1 MAHIVELA
9 VSGLVGR
16 KDVYEAKLD
25 RKINVFFGPNG
36 SGKTSLLKVLHC
48 AMLGDTAMLETV
60 PFDQA
65 EVVIHSLDYDK
76 DFAVTIRK
84 SRRKNQVAGKM
95 RKPKKPP
102 KMKARDTEDAILGE
116 TGQRRQEFSLTY
128 EPKLP
133 SKSDGRWSHEYLPT
147 WRLYM
152 SAEWDSW
159 GSPYDYPAV
168 FGERRTEVDW
178 DKVFAS
184 NLERLW
190 SNYSNRLLSE
200 VREIQEKGLADILTG
215 ILARPGAPKQP
226 RRLGSETTYHR
237 VRLFL
242 TRQGSPDALG
252 SPEEFEDRLN
262 SDPIFKRVVSDLNRV
277 EQRIHKTLGSRNELE
292 QLIRHMFTGNKT
304 VVFEDTGIR
313 VETDEKERIGL
324 ASLSSG
330 EKHTLRLFIAT
341 LLAGSNTLLVDE
353 PEISLHVDW
362 QRRLI
367 SAMHQLNSPTQL
379 IIATHSPEIMADVDD
394 RNIFRL

>member
-1 MAHIVELA
+1 MAHIVELTI
-9 VSGLVGR
+9 SGLVGR
-16 KDVYEAKLD
+16 KDVYKAKLD
-25 RKINVFFGPNG
+25 RNINVFFGLNG
-36 SGKTSLLKVLHC
+36 SGKTSLLKILHC
-48 AMLGDTAMLETV
+48 AMGGDTAMLETV
-60 PFDQA
+60 PFDRA

-84 SRRKNQVAGKM
+84 SRRKSQVAAKM
-95 RKPKKPP
+95 RKVKKPP
-102 KMKARDTEDAILGE
+102 KMKAGDTKDTILGE

-133 SKSDGRWSHEYLPT
+133 SGAGRTWAHGYLPT

-152 SAEWDSW
+152 GAEWDSW
-159 GSPYDYPAV
+159 FSPYDYAV
-168 FGERRTEVDW
+168 VGERRGEVEW
-178 DKVFAS
+178 DKVFAM

-190 SNYSNRLLSE
+190 SNYSTRLLSE
-200 VREIQEKGLADILTG
+200 VREIQGKGLADILTG

-237 VRLFL
+237 VRSFL
-242 TRQGSPDALG
+242 ARQGSPDALG
-252 SPEEFEDRLN
+252 SPEEFKNRLKT
-262 SDPIFKRVVSDLNRV
+262 DDAFKRVVGDLNRV
-277 EQRIHKTLGSRNELE
+277 EQQIHKTLGSRNELE

-313 VETDEKERIGL
+313 VETDEKEQIGL

-341 LLAGSNTLLVDE
+341 LLTGSSTLLVDE
-353 PEISLHVDW
+353 PEISLHIDW

-367 SAMHQLNSPTQL
+367 SAIQQLSSPTQL
-379 IIATHSPEIMADVDD
+379 ILATHSPEIMGGMDD